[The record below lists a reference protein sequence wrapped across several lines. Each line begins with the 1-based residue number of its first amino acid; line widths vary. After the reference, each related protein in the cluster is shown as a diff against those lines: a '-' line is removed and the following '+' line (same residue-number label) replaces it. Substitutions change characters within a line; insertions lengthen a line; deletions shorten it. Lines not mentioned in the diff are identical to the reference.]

1 MRIKAIDVVNFLGL
15 RHFSINLKFPLTV
28 IAGLNHCGKTA
39 LVDAIKFA
47 LIGEPTRVNLK
58 KDFKELVSE
67 DADSGQIKI
76 VLTDNGVD
84 ALISRNIQDGKG
96 APPIGND
103 NLKFTLDM
111 HAFSSLQNKERQEF
125 LYKLMGLKITSAEV
139 RQRLAA
145 RGIVDE
151 QKIMSIF
158 PLLRSGFDIVFKEAK
173 NRRTEARGAW
183 KAVTGETYG
192 SVKAETWSAPF
203 PTQVASTDIKENK
216 IQLEKL
222 NQAIAAGNQQIG
234 VIQTRLQDK
243 ERCYNLSQVAETLES
258 LKIDYEH
265 CQTQVDNCQDEI
277 NITQTKLA
285 NLGVI
290 DSTYTCPAC
299 GIKMAYD
306 KEKDQMVRSHR
317 NRNSANNRL
326 ELENLLT
333 SLQTKFA
340 YIKQQLKQKE
350 AALQKAISAQQTL
363 ATIGD
368 VNVCADDLKT
378 EQAKLCQ
385 VCDKAAIVSEK
396 VNEHDE
402 FERKRKAAKTAT
414 EKARQYHQ
422 DISDWE
428 QLCRAF
434 APDGI
439 LGDILK
445 ESLAPINRLL
455 EKTAD
460 ITGWPTIKIEQDM
473 TIRADG
479 RRFNLLSE
487 SEQWRADAAISVAIT
502 LLSKS
507 GLLVF
512 DRMDVLDLPSRTTFL
527 KWIYGLRNEI
537 GTVIVLATLKD
548 KQQLAKMPSD
558 IGRVWMEHEI
568 IVRKAA

>member
-15 RHFSINLKFPLTV
+15 RHFSITLKFPLTV

-47 LIGEPTRVNLK
+47 LFGEPTRVNLK

-96 APPIGND
+96 APPIEND

-125 LYKLMGLKITSAEV
+125 LYKLMDLKITSAEV

-183 KAVTGETYG
+183 KAITGETYG
-192 SVKAETWSAPF
+192 SVKAATWSAPF

-216 IQLEKL
+216 KQLVKL
-222 NQAIAAGNQQIG
+222 NQAIAVGNQQIG

-243 ERCYNLSQVAETLES
+243 ERCFNLSQKAKTLKS
-258 LKIDYEH
+258 LKIDFER
-265 CQTQVDNCQDEI
+265 CQTQVNNCLDEI
-277 NITQTKLA
+277 NTTKAKLA
-285 NLGVI
+285 NLDVI
-290 DSTYTCPAC
+290 DSVYTCPAC
-299 GIKMAYD
+299 GIKLAYD
-306 KEKDQMVRSHR
+306 KEINQIVRSPR
-317 NRNSANNRL
+317 NPNSANNRL
-326 ELENLLT
+326 ELEKLLT
-333 SLQTKFA
+333 SLQTKSA
-340 YIKQQLKQKE
+340 NIKQQLKQKE
-350 AALQKAISAQQTL
+350 GALQIAISAQQTL

-368 VNVCADDLKT
+368 VNVCDEDLKVA
-378 EQAKLCQ
+378 QDKLCQ
-385 VCDKAAIVSEK
+385 VCDQASVVSEK
-396 VNEHDE
+396 VNEFDE
-402 FERKRKAAKTAT
+402 YERSLKTAKTAT
-414 EKARQYHQ
+414 EKALLYHK
-422 DISDWE
+422 DVSDWD

-460 ITGWPTIKIEQDM
+460 VTGWPTVRIEQDM

-479 RRFNLLSE
+479 RHFNLLSE
-487 SEQWRADAAISVAIT
+487 SEKWRVDAAITVAIA
-502 LLSKS
+502 LLSKT
-507 GLLVF
+507 GIIVL
-512 DRMDVLDLPSRTTFL
+512 DRLDVLDLPSRTTFL

-537 GTVIVLATLKD
+537 GTIIVLATLKD

-558 IGRVWMEHEI
+558 IGRIWMEYQS
-568 IVRKAA
+568 VVSKAA